1 MTTDA
6 YIKADILENCGI
18 AWPNP
23 GMWLQAQQQF
33 QNITSP
39 RNDTIDPEAHAHSP
53 RRRDASMRLACAR
66 LINPSAPPANTY
78 ELMAESGFQGYG
90 NRTNDS
96 SFSQNGSDPFVGGPI
111 LNNNLFKKMTSRNTT
126 SSGDITMKSRST
138 SSSHDEAMPDISRLP
153 SPITGHRR
161 RSNLES
167 HAAVYVPDLMT
178 TGSKEQNRHWQREI
192 EGERDTNRYDSHF
205 EDGMAAFSP
214 SRKQST
220 LSGISAPS
228 NTRASS
234 AANTPPG
241 LHAPLST
248 VAGFGAVL
256 TEGHPR
262 SVSVTTRD
270 PPPSISRVASDTI
283 RTQLEARKD
292 ESSHS
297 DAHEKAKEKT
307 EATIRK
313 KPVGRPRG
321 RKEGR
326 SSEQGL
332 DVPVNETER
341 RASAGSVNANTKTKT
356 DESDDK
362 TGDGKRKRVSST
374 FGLKVPLKDRAENAH
389 LLSPTRKVSKTALQD
404 DISAKLGEIDDLTE
418 DGVVV
423 RQPLGELD
431 NIM

>member
-1 MTTDA
+1 MTRDA
-6 YIKADILENCGI
+6 HISADILENCGI

-39 RNDTIDPEAHAHSP
+39 RNDPIDPATHAHSP
-53 RRRDASMRLACAR
+53 RRPDASMKLACAR
-66 LINPSAPPANTY
+66 LINPSVPPTNTY
-78 ELMAESGFQGYG
+78 ELLAQSGFQAHGP
-90 NRTNDS
+90 RSNDPS
-96 SFSQNGSDPFVGGPI
+96 LSQNGADPFVGGPI
-111 LNNNLFKKMTSRNTT
+111 LNNSFFKNMTSRNTT

-138 SSSHDEAMPDISRLP
+138 SSSHDEAMPDISRIP
-153 SPITGHRR
+153 SPIAEHRC
-161 RSNLES
+161 RSILES
-167 HAAVYVPDLMT
+167 QAAVYAPGLMT
-178 TGSKEQNRHWQREI
+178 TGYKEQNRRWQKQI
-192 EGERDTNRYDSHF
+192 QGEREVNRYESQFD
-205 EDGMAAFSP
+205 DVMAAFSP

-241 LHAPLST
+241 S
-248 VAGFGAVL
+248 GAVL
-256 TEGHPR
+256 CEGHPR

-270 PPPSISRVASDTI
+270 SPPPIPRVPSATISSQSEI
-283 RTQLEARKD
+283 RENGSRQFEAHRNV
-292 ESSHS
+292 E
-297 DAHEKAKEKT
+297 EKT
-307 EATIRK
+307 ETTIRK
-313 KPVGRPRG
+313 KPVGRPKG

-332 DVPVNETER
+332 DVPVNQNER
-341 RASAGSVNANTKTKT
+341 RASTGSVNANAKEKA
-356 DESDDK
+356 DESDEK
-362 TGDGKRKRVSST
+362 VGDGKRKRVSST
-374 FGLKVPLKDRAENAH
+374 LGSKVPLKDRAENAH
-389 LLSPTRKVSKTALQD
+389 LLSPTRKVSKTGLQD

>member
-1 MTTDA
+1 
-6 YIKADILENCGI
+6 
-18 AWPNP
+18 
-23 GMWLQAQQQF
+23 
-33 QNITSP
+33 
-39 RNDTIDPEAHAHSP
+39 
-53 RRRDASMRLACAR
+53 MRLACAR
-66 LINPSAPPANTY
+66 LINQPVPPANTY
-78 ELMAESGFQGYG
+78 ELMAQSDFQAHGP
-90 NRTNDS
+90 RTNDPS
-96 SFSQNGSDPFVGGPI
+96 LSHNGADPFVGGSI
-111 LNNNLFKKMTSRNTT
+111 LNNNLFKNMTSRNTT

-153 SPITGHRR
+153 SPIIGLRR
-161 RSNLES
+161 HSILDS
-167 HAAVYVPDLMT
+167 QAAVYVPSLMT
-178 TGSKEQNRHWQREI
+178 TGSKEQNRRWQKEL
-192 EGERDTNRYDSHF
+192 EGEREVTRYDCQF

-241 LHAPLST
+241 LHAPPNTS
-248 VAGFGAVL
+248 AGSGAVSF
-256 TEGHPR
+256 EGHPR

-270 PPPSISRVASDTI
+270 PPPSISRVLSGNISQQSET
-283 RTQLEARKD
+283 RRN
-292 ESSHS
+292 ESSHN
-297 DAHEKAKEKT
+297 DAHENAKEKT
-307 EATIRK
+307 ETTIRK
-313 KPVGRPRG
+313 KPVGRPKG

-332 DVPVNETER
+332 DIPVHETDR
-341 RASAGSVNANTKTKT
+341 RASAGSVIANVKAKVDDT
-356 DESDDK
+356 DDK
-362 TGDGKRKRVSST
+362 VGDGKRKRVSST
-374 FGLKVPLKDRAENAH
+374 FGSKVPLKDRAENAH
-389 LLSPTRKVSKTALQD
+389 LLSPTRKVSKTSLQD

>member
-6 YIKADILENCGI
+6 HVSADILENCGI

-33 QNITSP
+33 QNMTSP
-39 RNDTIDPEAHAHSP
+39 RKDSIDPAAHAHSP
-53 RRRDASMRLACAR
+53 RRRDASMKLACAR
-66 LINPSAPPANTY
+66 LINPSVPPTNTY
-78 ELMAESGFQGYG
+78 GLMAQSGFQTHGS
-90 NRTNDS
+90 RSNDPS
-96 SFSQNGSDPFVGGPI
+96 LSQNGADPFVGGPI
-111 LNNNLFKKMTSRNTT
+111 LNNSFFKNMTSRNTT

-138 SSSHDEAMPDISRLP
+138 SSSHDEAMPDISRIP
-153 SPITGHRR
+153 SPIADHRC
-161 RSNLES
+161 RSIVES
-167 HAAVYVPDLMT
+167 QASAYAPGLMT
-178 TGSKEQNRHWQREI
+178 TGSKEQNRRWQKEI
-192 EGERDTNRYDSHF
+192 QGEREVNRYESQFD
-205 EDGMAAFSP
+205 DVMAVYSP
-214 SRKQST
+214 SRKQSA

-241 LHAPLST
+241 SHAPPST
-248 VAGFGAVL
+248 SAGSEAVL
-256 TEGHPR
+256 FEGHPR

-270 PPPSISRVASDTI
+270 PPPSLSRVPSDIISSQSET
-283 RTQLEARKD
+283 RENGSRQFEAYGN
-292 ESSHS
+292 
-297 DAHEKAKEKT
+297 AKEKIET
-307 EATIRK
+307 TIRK
-313 KPVGRPRG
+313 KPLGRPRG

-332 DVPVNETER
+332 DVPVNKTER
-341 RASAGSVNANTKTKT
+341 RTSTGSVNADAKGKA
-356 DESDDK
+356 DESDEK
-362 TGDGKRKRVSST
+362 VGDGKRKRVSST
-374 FGLKVPLKDRAENAH
+374 LGSKVPLKDRAENAH
-389 LLSPTRKVSKTALQD
+389 LLSPTRKVSKTGLQD

>member
-6 YIKADILENCGI
+6 HIRADILENCGI

-53 RRRDASMRLACAR
+53 RRRDTSVRLACAR
-66 LINPSAPPANTY
+66 LINPSVPPTATY
-78 ELMAESGFQGYG
+78 ELMAQSGFQAHGTH
-90 NRTNDS
+90 NNDS
-96 SFSQNGSDPFVGGPI
+96 SLSQNGADPFVGGPI
-111 LNNNLFKKMTSRNTT
+111 LNNNFFKNMTSRNTT

-161 RSNLES
+161 RSILES
-167 HAAVYVPDLMT
+167 QAAVYAPNLMT
-178 TGSKEQNRHWQREI
+178 TGSKEQNRRWQKEL
-192 EGERDTNRYDSHF
+192 EGEREVNRYESQF

-241 LHAPLST
+241 LHAQSNSS
-248 VAGFGAVL
+248 AGSGAVL
-256 TEGHPR
+256 FEDHPR

-270 PPPSISRVASDTI
+270 PPSSISCNPPDTI
-283 RTQLEARKD
+283 RPQLETRKN

-297 DAHEKAKEKT
+297 DVHENAKEKNET
-307 EATIRK
+307 TIRK

-332 DVPVNETER
+332 DAPVNETER
-341 RASAGSVNANTKTKT
+341 RASTGSVNANAKAKA

-362 TGDGKRKRVSST
+362 IGEGKRKRVSST
-374 FGLKVPLKDRAENAH
+374 FGSKAPLKDRAENAH
-389 LLSPTRKVSKTALQD
+389 LLPPTRKVSKTALQD